1 MGSRVVLAGEAG
13 GVGKSTLAV
22 GIASVWAAAGRSV
35 LVVDLDPRHAA
46 TRLLQAEPTTALA
59 AALLAAVF
67 AEVDDDPLA
76 VGDLAHDAVVTET
89 AVDGLMLAA
98 GHPAL
103 SQLARLRELDREPP
117 AAFTALR
124 DLLDAWGA
132 EERYDVVVMDTPGRL
147 DVELAVALVAAD
159 AVVVPTGMA
168 LTDLQSIVNANTF
181 ILEAVE
187 QGWLPATSPL
197 QGVDLL
203 VPTRV
208 TEGSVVARQV
218 RERLTDDGWPVGPTV
233 VNRVAIQD
241 ASYADLPAPLADPNS
256 QASTELT
263 AVAREVERVL
273 AAKGES

>member
-35 LVVDLDPRHAA
+35 LVIDLDPRHAA

-59 AALLAAVF
+59 AALI
-67 AEVDDDPLA
+67 AEVFDEVDGEPLA
-76 VGDLAHDAVVTET
+76 DEDLNHDAVVAAT

-103 SQLARLRELDREPP
+103 SQLARLRELERDPA

-124 DLLDAWGA
+124 DLLEVWGA
-132 EERYDVVVMDTPGRL
+132 AERYDVVVMDTPGRL
-147 DVELAVALVAAD
+147 DIELAVALVAAD
-159 AVVVPTGMA
+159 AAVVPTGMA
-168 LTDLQSIVNANTF
+168 LTDLQSIVNAHTF

-187 QGWLPATSPL
+187 QGWLPASSPL

-218 RERLTDDGWPVGPTV
+218 RERLTEDGWPIGPTV

-241 ASYADLPAPLADPNS
+241 ASYAALPAPLASPHS
-256 QASTELT
+256 QASIELT
-263 AVAREVERVL
+263 AVARAVEQVL